1 MLNKLRKEN
10 AVGPSASATTFVS
23 RGRLSGVLR
32 QRPALS
38 LASQPESRASDELD
52 TREYE
57 AVYYRARLI
66 LGDDLPRPPRLQSGA
81 R

>member
-1 MLNKLRKEN
+1 
-10 AVGPSASATTFVS
+10 VSPSSPATTFVS
-23 RGRLSGVLR
+23 CGRLSGVLQ

-38 LASQPESRASDELD
+38 LPPQPESRASDDLD

-81 R
+81 W

>member
-1 MLNKLRKEN
+1 
-10 AVGPSASATTFVS
+10 VSHPATTFVS

-32 QRPALS
+32 QRPDPTFNRGSA
-38 LASQPESRASDELD
+38 ARGIADLD
-52 TREYE
+52 TQEYE

-66 LGDDLPRPPRLQSGA
+66 LGDGLARPPRSV